1 MERHRR
7 PPGDAYRYT
16 ATGSFI
22 NNTKM
27 TLLTHGFAVVEHCCS
42 QAECNAIASDLEAIN
57 GAGTRCL
64 LDSDWCQ
71 SLSMTLKNRLAL
83 TIPEIIPL
91 VAVQCTFFNK
101 SAANNW
107 LVAYHQD
114 RSIPVAPSESSKD
127 CPGWSQKE
135 GMTFIHGPDELL
147 AAMIA
152 IRLHV
157 DDSTSDNGP
166 LRVIPDS
173 HCLGTLLP
181 QQIERL
187 RHSSDDNQ
195 LTVGAGGIIAMRP
208 LLLHASSKSRTMANR
223 RVLHF
228 LFGPTELPAG
238 LEWRRAV

>member
-1 MERHRR
+1 
-7 PPGDAYRYT
+7 
-16 ATGSFI
+16 
-22 NNTKM
+22 M
-27 TLLTHGFAVVEHCCS
+27 TSLVHGFEVIENCCS
-42 QAECNAIASDLEAIN
+42 QAECDAIASHLETIT
-57 GAGTRCL
+57 GVGTRCL
-64 LDSDWCQ
+64 LDNDWCQ
-71 SLSMTLKNRLAL
+71 TLSMTLKSRLAA
-83 TIPEIIPL
+83 TIPDIGPL
-91 VAVQCTFFNK
+91 AAVQCTFFNK
-101 SAANNW
+101 TTNNNW
-107 LVAYHQD
+107 FVAYHQD
-114 RSIPVAPSESSKD
+114 RSIPVASTETARD
-127 CPGWSQKE
+127 WPGWSRKE
-135 GMTFIHGPDELL
+135 GMTFVYGPDELL

-157 DDSTSDNGP
+157 DDSTNENGP

-173 HCLGTLLP
+173 HRAGTLSP

-187 RHSSDDNQ
+187 RQSSNDNP